1 MIKNN
6 NKLSFEGGK
15 EIVGMYHKSR
25 NITHLKLRIEETGK
39 YDINNITIHIS
50 NLFVVIWILSLL
62 N

>member
-1 MIKNN
+1 MIRNN

-15 EIVGMYHKSR
+15 EMVGMYHTSR
-25 NITHLKLRIEETGK
+25 KINHLELRMEETGK

-50 NLFVVIWILSLL
+50 NVHVVIWILSLL